1 MVNLIMVLRLQRIG
15 GNRHARHGTAEAGEV
30 MARLGSDLRWL
41 SMQLLA
47 CTTMGEQQ
55 DVAPGASQHGMAASR
70 RGNGT
75 ATKRAASDK
84 GHSGIETLR

>member
-1 MVNLIMVLRLQRIG
+1 MAT
-15 GNRHARHGTAEAGEV
+15 ARTGAL
-30 MARLGSDLRWL
+30 ARLGSDLRWM

-55 DVAPGASQHGMAASR
+55 DVAPGASQHGAAASR

-75 ATKRAASDK
+75 ATQRAASDM
-84 GHSGIETLR
+84 GHNVIVTPR

>member
-1 MVNLIMVLRLQRIG
+1 
-15 GNRHARHGTAEAGEV
+15 
-30 MARLGSDLRWL
+30 MARFGSDLRCL

-55 DVAPGASQHGMAASR
+55 GLVPGASQHGMAASR

-75 ATKRAASDK
+75 ATQRAASDK
-84 GHSGIETLR
+84 GHSTIVTPR